1 MIRHFHRIGLVMLVC
16 LTVFVS
22 NPVYSQAPGKDGA
35 PFCADPKWQPGERC
49 DVGTPGVSE
58 VGEPRTVRLIYFI
71 PNDRAYRAE
80 VVQRLKAEI
89 RAIQTFYG
97 DQMEARGY
105 GNRTFSVE
113 SDLQDEPL
121 VHVVNGEA
129 PDSRYIG
136 TRDNAEAVFT
146 EIGPVFNFRSNV
158 YLIVLDN
165 STKRLAGRIDG
176 VGKRHGKGGGI
187 ALVTDEFHWAKAA
200 HELGHAFG
208 LEHNFH
214 HGGYIMSYGPDY
226 DQLSAYSAGSLT
238 GHPYFNPDAPIAQG
252 IRPTI
257 ELVSPRT
264 YSAGS
269 LSVSIELKIG
279 GSGGLLQTLLMVTT
293 LEPHSAAGQRE
304 LKAYQG
310 IEDDTNGVVQF
321 DYDGVIPSNGLTT
334 LSDPYSH
341 PITIRAIDTEG
352 NWNQEDFT
360 LVELSPVHLVTLE
373 RHADRLN
380 AVTFSPD
387 YTTFASASDD
397 GTVWLWDEETLESI
411 AKLEGHSHSVR
422 GVSFS
427 PDGRVLA
434 SGSWDGIINLWD
446 AATGENI
453 DTFQHKQISFVS
465 FSHDG
470 RTLASGS
477 RDGSIILWNAATGE
491 IVETFRHPKVTCASF
506 SSDGKTFATGGWD
519 GTVKLWN
526 LLTQSPIVSLESFAG
541 GVRCVSFSPDG
552 GVLASG
558 AWSEGVELWDAA
570 THSSIGTLAHR
581 WVTSMSFSPD
591 GKALATGGGT
601 RIELWDVESGEKL
614 TTLWHADRITSV
626 SFAPDGK
633 PLASGT
639 DTGSVDFW
647 DTSEWVES
655 VEFEIPDRNLRAA
668 IASALGIPRNARI
681 RRTDVATLTRLSARR
696 ASISDLTG
704 LEWATNLKTL
714 LLPNNSISDLSPLK
728 GLIHLSWLDLGGNR
742 ISDTSPLAGLTE
754 LRLFFA
760 GGNRIANLTPL
771 AGLTNLTYVILNSNS
786 VSDLSPL
793 VANTELGREDAVQ
806 VKNNPLSYRTI
817 LTDIPKLRERGL
829 AIEFTKRPPR
839 AEDVNS
845 DGLVDVLDLVLVAS
859 GLGNEG
865 RNLAADVN
873 GNGVVNVQDLVLVAN
888 EFDDA
893 GAAAP
898 LLEGGD
904 RALTAEEIRS
914 WLSAAKA
921 IGIKDASVARGI
933 EALERLLDSVAPGE
947 TALLANY
954 PNPFNPETWLPYQL
968 AEDATVSLTIYD
980 VAGAPVRRLEMG
992 HQRAGYYTD
1001 RGSAA
1006 YWDGRNGSG
1015 EAVPSGIYFYEL
1027 ATPSFRDLRRMVIV
1041 K

>member
-1 MIRHFHRIGLVMLVC
+1 MTRLFHRFGLVQLVC
-16 LTVFVS
+16 LCVLFS
-22 NPVYSQAPGKDGA
+22 NAVYSQAPVKEGT

-49 DVGTPGVSE
+49 DVETPGVSV
-58 VGEPRTVRLIYFI
+58 VGEPRTVRLIYFV

-80 VVQRLKAEI
+80 VVQRLKDEI
-89 RAIQTFYG
+89 RAIQTFFG
-97 DQMEARGY
+97 DQMEAHGY
-105 GNRTFSVE
+105 GNRTFRVE
-113 SDLQDEPL
+113 TDLQDEPL
-121 VHVVNGEA
+121 VHVVNGAE

-136 TRDNAEAVFT
+136 TRNNAEAVFT
-146 EIGPVFNFRSNV
+146 EISPEFNFRSNV

-165 STKRLAGRIDG
+165 STERLAGRIDG
-176 VGKRHGKGGGI
+176 LGKRYTKGGGI

-214 HGGYIMSYGPDY
+214 DGGFIMSYGPDY

-238 GHPYFNPDAPIAQG
+238 GHPYFNPDAPIAHG
-252 IRPTI
+252 TRPTI

-264 YSAGS
+264 YPAGS
-269 LSVSIELKIG
+269 ANISIELKIG
-279 GSGGLLQTLLMVTT
+279 GSGGLLQALLMVTT

-310 IEDDTNGVVQF
+310 LEGDTNAVVQF
-321 DYDGVIPSNGLTT
+321 DYDGVIPSHGLST
-334 LSDPYSH
+334 LSDPFSH

-360 LVELSPVHLVTLE
+360 LVELSPSHMVTLKGHE
-373 RHADRLN
+373 ERLN
-380 AVTFSPD
+380 AVTFSSD

-397 GTVWLWDEETLESI
+397 GTVRLWDEEIRESI

-422 GVSFS
+422 AVSFS

-434 SGSWDGIINLWD
+434 SGSWDGAINLWN

-453 DTFQHKQISFVS
+453 GMFQHKQISFVL
-465 FSHDG
+465 FSPDG
-470 RTLASGS
+470 SVLASGS
-477 RDGSIILWNAATGE
+477 RDGSINLWNSETGE
-491 IVETFRHPKVTCASF
+491 KIRTLRHRKVTCASF
-506 SSDGKTFATGGWD
+506 SSDGRTFATGGWD
-519 GTVKLWN
+519 GTVKLWD
-526 LLTQSPIVSLESFAG
+526 LATKSTIVTLESFAG

-552 GVLASG
+552 SVLASG
-558 AWSEGVELWDAA
+558 AWSEGVQLWDAA
-570 THSSIGTLAHR
+570 TYSTIGTLDHR
-581 WVTSMSFSPD
+581 WITCMSFSPD

-601 RIELWDVESGEKL
+601 KIELWDVASGENL
-614 TTLWHADRITSV
+614 TTLRHANRITSV

-639 DTGSVDFW
+639 DTGAVDLW
-647 DTSEWVES
+647 DTSEWVAS
-655 VEFEIPDRNLRAA
+655 VEFEIRDRNLRAA
-668 IASALGIPRNARI
+668 IASALGFPRNARI
-681 RRTDVATLTRLSARR
+681 RRSDVATLTKLGART

-714 LLPNNSISDLSPLK
+714 LLPNNSILDLSPLK

-742 ISDTSPLAGLTE
+742 ISDISPLAGLTK

-760 GGNRIANLTPL
+760 GGNRIADLSPL
-771 AGLTNLTYVILNSNS
+771 SDLTNLTYVVLDSNS
-786 VSDLSPL
+786 VTDLSPL
-793 VANTELGREDAVQ
+793 VANTGLGREDAVQ
-806 VKNNPLSYRTI
+806 VKNNPLSHRTI
-817 LTDIPKLRERGL
+817 LTDIPKLRRRGL
-829 AIEFTKRPPR
+829 TVAFTKRPTL
-839 AEDVNS
+839 AEDVNR
-845 DGLVDVLDLVLVAS
+845 DGRVDVLDLVLVAS

-873 GNGVVNVQDLVLVAN
+873 GDGVVNIQDLVRVAAA
-888 EFDDA
+888 FDDA
-893 GAAAP
+893 AAAP
-898 LLEGGD
+898 PLPQGAD
-904 RALTAEEIRS
+904 FALTAAEIRN
-914 WLSAAKA
+914 WLSVARA
-921 IGIKDASVARGI
+921 IDVGDVTVARGI
-933 EALERLLDSVAPGE
+933 EALERLLESVAPGE

-968 AEDATVSLTIYD
+968 AEDATVRLTIYD

-1001 RGSAA
+1001 RGRAG
-1006 YWDGRNGSG
+1006 YWDGRNSSG
-1015 EAVPSGIYFYEL
+1015 EPVPSGIYFCEL
-1027 ATPSFRDLRRMVIV
+1027 ATPSFRDLRRMVIL

>member
-1 MIRHFHRIGLVMLVC
+1 MIRHLHRFRFVLLVC

-22 NPVYSQAPGKDGA
+22 NPLYSQAPGKDET

-49 DVGTPGVSE
+49 DVETPGVSV

-80 VVQRLKAEI
+80 VVQRLKDET

-97 DQMEARGY
+97 DQMEAHGY
-105 GNRTFSVE
+105 GNRTFRVE

-136 TRDNAEAVFT
+136 TRNNAEAVFT
-146 EIGPVFNFRSNV
+146 EIGRAFNFRSNV

-165 STKRLAGRIDG
+165 STERLAGRIDG
-176 VGKRHGKGGGI
+176 LGKRYTKGGGI

-214 HGGYIMSYGPDY
+214 HGGYIMSYGPEY
-226 DQLSAYSAGSLT
+226 DQLSEYSAGSLT
-238 GHPYFNPDAPIAQG
+238 GHPYFNPDAPITQG
-252 IRPTI
+252 TRPTI
-257 ELVSPRT
+257 ELISPRM
-264 YSAGS
+264 YPAGS
-269 LSVSIELKIG
+269 ESISIELKIG

-293 LEPHSAAGQRE
+293 VEPHSAAGQRE
-304 LKAYQG
+304 LKAYRG
-310 IEDDTNGVVQF
+310 IEDGANALVQF

-334 LSDPYSH
+334 LSDPFSH

-360 LVELSPVHLVTLE
+360 LVELSPIHIVTLE
-373 RHADRLN
+373 GHADRLN

-397 GTVWLWDEETLESI
+397 GTVRLWDEETREAI
-411 AKLEGHSHSVR
+411 TTLEGHSHAVR

-434 SGSWDGIINLWD
+434 SGSWNGAINLWNV
-446 AATGENI
+446 ATGENI
-453 DTFQHKQISFVS
+453 DMFRHKQISFVL
-465 FSHDG
+465 FSPDG
-470 RTLASGS
+470 RMLASGA
-477 RDGSIILWNAATGE
+477 RDGSINLWNAATGE
-491 IVETFRHPKVTCASF
+491 NTGTLRHNRVTCASF
-506 SSDGKTFATGGWD
+506 SPDGKTFASGGWD
-519 GTVKLWN
+519 GTVKLWD
-526 LLTQSPIVSLESFAG
+526 LDTKSTITTLESYAG
-541 GVRCVSFSPDG
+541 GVRCVSYSPDG
-552 GVLASG
+552 SVLASG
-558 AWSEGVELWDAA
+558 AWSGGVQLWDAG
-570 THSSIGTLAHR
+570 THSPIGTLSHR
-581 WVTSMSFSPD
+581 WIASMSFSPD

-601 RIELWDVESGEKL
+601 RIELWDVVNGENL
-614 TTLWHADRITSV
+614 ATLWHADRITSV

-639 DTGSVDFW
+639 EAGAVDLW

-655 VEFEIPDRNLRAA
+655 VEFEISDRNLRAA
-668 IASALGIPRNARI
+668 IASALGMPQDSRI
-681 RRTDVATLTRLSARR
+681 RRTDVATLTKLSVRR
-696 ASISDLTG
+696 ASIGDLTG

-728 GLIHLSWLDLGGNR
+728 SLIHLSWLDLGGNR
-742 ISDTSPLAGLTE
+742 VSDISPLAGLTG

-760 GGNRIANLTPL
+760 GGNRIADLSPL
-771 AGLTNLTYVILNSNS
+771 ADLTNLTYVILNSNS
-786 VSDLSPL
+786 ISDLSPL
-793 VANTELGREDAVQ
+793 VANTGLGREDAVQ

-829 AIEFTKRPPR
+829 AIGFTKRPPR
-839 AEDVNS
+839 AEDVNR
-845 DGLVDVLDLVLVAS
+845 DGWVNVSDLVLVAS

-873 GNGVVNVQDLVLVAN
+873 GDGVVDVQDLVLVAN
-888 EFDDA
+888 GFDDA
-893 GAAAP
+893 GAAPP

-904 RALTAEEIRS
+904 WALTAAEIRS
-914 WLSAAKA
+914 WLNAAKA
-921 IGIKDASVARGI
+921 IGIKDATAARGI
-933 EALERLLDSVAPGE
+933 EALERLLASVAPGE

-968 AEDATVSLTIYD
+968 AEDATVRLTIYD
-980 VAGAPVRRLEMG
+980 VAGAPVRRLELG

-1001 RGSAA
+1001 RGRAA

-1015 EAVPSGIYFYEL
+1015 ETVPSGIYFYEL

>member
-1 MIRHFHRIGLVMLVC
+1 MTRLFHRFELVQLVC
-16 LTVFVS
+16 LTVLLS
-22 NPVYSQAPGKDGA
+22 NAVYSQAPVKEGV
-35 PFCADPKWQPGERC
+35 PFCADPRWQPGERC
-49 DVGTPGVSE
+49 DVETPGISE

-80 VVQRLKAEI
+80 VVQRLKDEI
-89 RAIQTFYG
+89 RAIQTFFG
-97 DQMEARGY
+97 DQMEAHGY
-105 GNRTFSVE
+105 GNRTFRVE
-113 SDLQDEPL
+113 TDLQDEPL
-121 VHVVNGEA
+121 VHVVNGAE

-136 TRDNAEAVFT
+136 TRNNAEAVFT
-146 EIGPVFNFRSNV
+146 EIGPAFNFRRNV

-165 STKRLAGRIDG
+165 STERLAGRIDG
-176 VGKRHGKGGGI
+176 LGKRYTKGGGI
-187 ALVTDEFHWAKAA
+187 ALVTDEFHWTKAA

-214 HGGYIMSYGPDY
+214 DGGFIMSYGPDY

-238 GHPYFNPDAPIAQG
+238 GHPYFNPDTPIAQG
-252 IRPTI
+252 SRPTI

-264 YSAGS
+264 YPAGS
-269 LSVSIELKIG
+269 ANISIELKIG
-279 GSGGLLQTLLMVTT
+279 GSGGLLQALLMVTT

-310 IEDDTNGVVQF
+310 LEGDTNAVVQF
-321 DYDGVIPSNGLTT
+321 EYDGVIPSHGLTT
-334 LSDPYSH
+334 LSDPFSH

-360 LVELSPVHLVTLE
+360 LVELSPSHMVTLKGHE
-373 RHADRLN
+373 ERLN

-387 YTTFASASDD
+387 FTTFASASDD
-397 GTVWLWDEETLESI
+397 GTVRLWDEELRESI
-411 AKLEGHSHSVR
+411 AKLEGHSQSVR
-422 GVSFS
+422 AVSFS

-434 SGSWDGIINLWD
+434 SGSWDGAINLWN

-453 DTFQHKQISFVS
+453 GMFQHKQISFVL

-477 RDGSIILWNAATGE
+477 RDGSINLWNSETGE
-491 IVETFRHPKVTCASF
+491 KIRTLRHRKVTCASF
-506 SSDGKTFATGGWD
+506 SSDGRTFATGGWD
-519 GTVKLWN
+519 GTVKLWD
-526 LLTQSPIVSLESFAG
+526 LATKSTIVTLESFAG

-552 GVLASG
+552 SVLASG
-558 AWSEGVELWDAA
+558 AWSEGVQLWDAA
-570 THSSIGTLAHR
+570 TYSAIGTLDHR
-581 WVTSMSFSPD
+581 WITCMSFSPD

-601 RIELWDVESGEKL
+601 KIELWDVASGENL
-614 TTLWHADRITSV
+614 TTLRHANRITSV

-639 DTGSVDFW
+639 DTGAVDLW
-647 DTSEWVES
+647 DTSEWVAS
-655 VEFEIPDRNLRAA
+655 VEFEIRDRNLHAA
-668 IASALGIPRNARI
+668 IASALGIPRNTRI
-681 RRTDVATLTRLSARR
+681 RRTDVATLTKLGARK

-742 ISDTSPLAGLTE
+742 IADISPLAGLTK

-760 GGNRIANLTPL
+760 SGNRISDLSPL
-771 AGLTNLTYVILNSNS
+771 SDLTNLTYVVLNSNS
-786 VSDLSPL
+786 VTDLSPL
-793 VANTELGREDAVQ
+793 VTNTGLGREDAVQ

-817 LTDIPKLRERGL
+817 LTDIPKLRGRGL
-829 AIEFTKRPPR
+829 AVAFTKRPTR
-839 AEDVNS
+839 AEDVNR
-845 DGLVDVLDLVLVAS
+845 DGRVDVLDLVLVAS

-873 GNGVVNVQDLVLVAN
+873 GDGVVNIQDLVRVAAA
-888 EFDDA
+888 FDA
-893 GAAAP
+893 AAAAP
-898 LLEGGD
+898 PLPQGADL
-904 RALTAEEIRS
+904 ALTAAEIRN
-914 WLSAAKA
+914 WLNAAKA
-921 IGIKDASVARGI
+921 IDVGDVTVARGI
-933 EALERLLDSVAPGE
+933 EALERLLESVAPGE

-954 PNPFNPETWLPYQL
+954 PNPFNPETWMPYQL
-968 AEDATVSLTIYD
+968 AEDATVRLTIYD

-1001 RGSAA
+1001 RGRAG
-1006 YWDGRNGSG
+1006 YWDGRNSSG
-1015 EAVPSGIYFYEL
+1015 EPVPSGIYFYEL
-1027 ATPSFRDLRRMVIV
+1027 ATPSFRDVRRMVIV